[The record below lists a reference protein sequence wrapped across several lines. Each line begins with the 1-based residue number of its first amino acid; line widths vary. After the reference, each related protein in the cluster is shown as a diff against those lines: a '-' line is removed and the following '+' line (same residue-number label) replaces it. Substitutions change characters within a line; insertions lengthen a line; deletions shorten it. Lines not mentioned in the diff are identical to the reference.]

1 MAKTLRPPKAPN
13 LPVGPV
19 EYEQRYQNLLNNSQ
33 RLYFNQIDNT
43 LTSVLEN
50 NGGRFLNFPHIAAS
64 GSTNQYA
71 GGNNTP
77 TLVSWDTLE
86 STGGFVLSS
95 TYATA
100 TYGGVYRIDY
110 SLQFENTDNAAH
122 DVVVWLKLN
131 GINVP
136 RSASRFT
143 IPARKSAGIYG
154 YLVAVSFI
162 VFEITGDDQIQ
173 LYWETDKAYNT
184 VGPVDGVFMLA
195 EAATATIPAIPSA
208 VGAITFVSE
217 LPQ

>member
-19 EYEQRYQNLLNNSQ
+19 EYEQQYQNLHNNAL

-50 NGGRFLNFPHIAAS
+50 DGGRFINFPHIAAS
-64 GSTNQYA
+64 DSTNQYA
-71 GGNNTP
+71 GGDNTP
-77 TLVSWDTLE
+77 ALVAWNTLE
-86 STGGFVLSS
+86 SSGGFTLSS
-95 TYATA
+95 NYATA
-100 TYGGVYRIDY
+100 TYAGIYRIDY

-131 GINVP
+131 GNNVP

-143 IPARKSAGIYG
+143 IPSRKNDTIFG
-154 YLVAVSFI
+154 YLVAVSF
-162 VFEITGDDQIQ
+162 VEFGVTGGDNIQ

-184 VGPVDGVFMLA
+184 VGPVNGVFMKA
-195 EAATATIPAIPSA
+195 EAATATLPAIPSA
-208 VGAITFVSE
+208 VGTITFVSE
-217 LPQ
+217 LSQ